1 MCPVELSELGATSR
15 YSELLSSVTAAAA
28 DAADA
33 AADAAAAAAAAAATA
48 SFTSREVPNQSRI
61 PKSKN
66 LLLKSIA
73 KTANSIARFSISFVE
88 F

>member
-15 YSELLSSVTAAAA
+15 YSELLSSVTAA
-28 DAADA
+28 AADA